1 MIQSDLFYN
10 LLKKNE
16 INFFTGVPDSLLKN
30 ICSYITDNTEKKNHI
45 ISSNEGA
52 SIGLAIGYNLATNK
66 IPLVYMQNSGLGN
79 IINPLL
85 SLADKEVY
93 SNPMILMIGWRG
105 EPGVKDEPQHI
116 KQGAVT
122 LELLESMKINYE
134 ILPLNHDDAEKCI
147 ERLVHTSKETSSPCA
162 LIVRKNS
169 FADYKLKSV
178 IQTNY
183 DLNRESAI
191 GVVLSNLSSDDI
203 VVSTTGKTSREVFE
217 FRVNNNLSN
226 DSDFL
231 TVGGMGH
238 SSQIALGIAM
248 QKQSKAIYC
257 LDGDGAALMHLGSL
271 GIIGDISPSNF
282 IHIIINNGAHDS
294 VGGQPTIGYDI
305 DFCKI
310 AKNLNY
316 KSVYKVDNHKDLENV
331 IKISKTISGPI
342 LIEVLTNK
350 GSRADLGRPTIK
362 PLQNKLNFMKFLNK

>member
-1 MIQSDLFYN
+1 MIECNFFYDV
-10 LLKKNE
+10 LTKNK

-30 ICSYITDNTEKKNHI
+30 ICSYITDNTEKNNHV

-52 SIGLAIGYNLATNK
+52 SVGLAIGYNLATSK

-134 ILPLNHDDAEKCI
+134 ILPSNHSDAEKCLD
-147 ERLVHTSKETSSPCA
+147 RLVSTSKKTSSPCA
-162 LIVRKNS
+162 LIVRKNT
-169 FADYKLKSV
+169 FADYNLKSIV
-178 IQTNY
+178 QTNFE
-183 DLNRESAI
+183 LNRESAI
-191 GVVLSNLSSDDI
+191 EAVLSNLSSNDV

-238 SSQIALGIAM
+238 CNQIALGIAM
-248 QKQSKAIYC
+248 QKQSKNIYC

-271 GIIGDISPSNF
+271 GLIGDISPSNF
-282 IHIIINNGAHDS
+282 FHIVINNGAHDS
-294 VGGQPTIGYDI
+294 VGGQPTIGHNI
-305 DFCKI
+305 DFSEI
-310 AKNLNY
+310 ARNFNY
-316 KSVYKVDNHKDLENV
+316 KSTFKVKTHNEITEL
-331 IKISKTISGPI
+331 IKSSKKTDGPV
-342 LIEVLTNK
+342 LIEILTNK
-350 GSRADLGRPTIK
+350 GSRSNLGRPTIK
-362 PLQNKLNFMKFLNK
+362 PIDNKSNFMKFLNK